1 MQIRLAAD
9 LQMDSIVDGKGIRT
23 VIWTQG
29 CKHKCPFCH
38 NPETW
43 SFEDGSLI
51 DVDYIIKEMNKLDG
65 QDGITFSGGDPFYQ
79 PKECAY
85 LAKHAHKINLNVWC
99 YTGFTFEQLISL
111 GKKNKDII
119 DKGLT
124 NLKEKERVGLL
135 RLLDSKTGLFYD
147 YIKDS
152 LDLDYTSKEY
162 YEMLVKITYQDIIK
176 FVDRLVLDSIYYLKE
191 KDDE

>member
-1 MQIRLAAD
+1 MVYNTDAEKTSKFGLLTIYAAINDKNLD
-9 LQMDSIVDGKGIRT
+9 LVKEKILEAVD
-23 VIWTQG
+23 
-29 CKHKCPFCH
+29 
-38 NPETW
+38 E
-43 SFEDGSLI
+43 L
-51 DVDYIIKEMNKLDG
+51 
-65 QDGITFSGGDPFYQ
+65 
-79 PKECAY
+79 
-85 LAKHAHKINLNVWC
+85 
-99 YTGFTFEQLISL
+99 
-111 GKKNKDII
+111 KNKDII
-119 DKGLT
+119 DNGLT